1 MLCRAT
7 LSGSPFFSA
16 SSHNRGGASMRGGMK
31 RAIGTS
37 IVVGFAIA
45 AVAAQGRRSG
55 EIQSLRTPID
65 VTAERADRLER
76 AIEAEGA
83 HQPGQADA
91 TLDGVASW
99 SSRDLTQ
106 VL

>member
-1 MLCRAT
+1 
-7 LSGSPFFSA
+7 
-16 SSHNRGGASMRGGMK
+16 MRGGMK

-65 VTAERADRLER
+65 VTAERVDRLER
-76 AIEAEGA
+76 WLEAVDAHEPGEADAGLDEGA
-83 HQPGQADA
+83 SRSTGDPRLLGG
-91 TLDGVASW
+91 DG
-99 SSRDLTQ
+99 RGLPIP
-106 VL
+106 LRNRRGPRL

>member
-1 MLCRAT
+1 
-7 LSGSPFFSA
+7 
-16 SSHNRGGASMRGGMK
+16 MRGGMK

-65 VTAERADRLER
+65 VTAERVDRLER
-76 AIEAEGA
+76 WLEAVDA
-83 HQPGQADA
+83 HEPGE
-91 TLDGVASW
+91 ASG
-99 SSRDLTQ
+99 SARMQGIAESGSLGR
-106 VL
+106 